1 MNLFDPVRIGTLEA
15 KNHFLRS
22 ATYEGAAT
30 EDGRPTDKIL
40 SLYQGLARGGV
51 GTILTSYTYIADY
64 EQPAKNQ
71 LGIYCDDMIP
81 DYQKVVDAVHAL
93 GSKIFMQIVHGSSH
107 SQGYPDSARILGP
120 SALVH
125 PTSGL
130 TPQEMTKDDI
140 RAVVQLFADA
150 AVRVKKAGF
159 DGVQIHCA
167 HGYLLS
173 HFISPIFNRRTDEY
187 GGSVENR
194 LRIVLE
200 VYHAIRKAV
209 GPDYPVWI
217 KINSSDEMPG
227 GLTVEEFLPMGQ
239 ALAEAGIDAIEISGL
254 GWRSH
259 TPDERAYYKD
269 AAVRLAG
276 LVDTPVI
283 LTGGL
288 RSMQDILPIYQH
300 SRVSLFGFARPFMAD
315 PNFLH
320 TLQKQI

>member
-1 MNLFDPVRIGTLEA
+1 MNLFEATNIGALEV

-30 EDGRPTDKIL
+30 DDGRPTEKIL
-40 SLYQGLARGGV
+40 QLYEDLARGQV
-51 GTILTSYTYIADY
+51 GTILTSYTFIADY

-71 LGIYCDDMIP
+71 LGIYDDAMIP
-81 DYQKVVDAVHAL
+81 DYQKVVEAVHQH
-93 GSKIFMQIVHGSSH
+93 GSKILMQIVHGCSSK
-107 SQGYPDSARILGP
+107 QGYPETAKVLGP
-120 SALVH
+120 SALRH
-125 PTSGL
+125 PESGL
-130 TPQEMTKDDI
+130 VPREMTKADI
-140 RAVVQLFADA
+140 QSVVDLFAKA

-173 HFISPIFNRRTDEY
+173 QFISPLFNHRTDEY

-194 LRIVLE
+194 LRMVLE
-200 VYHAIRKAV
+200 VYHAVREAV
-209 GPDYPVWI
+209 GSDYPVWI
-217 KINSSDEMPG
+217 KINCSDETEG
-227 GLTVEEFLPMGQ
+227 GLTVDEFLPMGQ
-239 ALAEAGIDAIEISGL
+239 ALSQAGLDAIEISGL

-269 AAVRLAG
+269 AAIRLSE

-288 RSMQDILPIYQH
+288 RSMDDLRPLYEH
-300 SRVSLFGFARPFMAD
+300 SKVSLFGFARPFMTN
-315 PNFLH
+315 PNFLQ
-320 TLQKQI
+320 TLAK

>member
-1 MNLFDPVRIGTLEA
+1 
-15 KNHFLRS
+15 
-22 ATYEGAAT
+22 
-30 EDGRPTDKIL
+30 
-40 SLYQGLARGGV
+40 
-51 GTILTSYTYIADY
+51 
-64 EQPAKNQ
+64 
-71 LGIYCDDMIP
+71 MIP

-209 GPDYPVWI
+209 GPDYPRCV
-217 KINSSDEMPG
+217 
-227 GLTVEEFLPMGQ
+227 
-239 ALAEAGIDAIEISGL
+239 
-254 GWRSH
+254 
-259 TPDERAYYKD
+259 
-269 AAVRLAG
+269 
-276 LVDTPVI
+276 
-283 LTGGL
+283 
-288 RSMQDILPIYQH
+288 
-300 SRVSLFGFARPFMAD
+300 
-315 PNFLH
+315 
-320 TLQKQI
+320 

>member
-1 MNLFDPVRIGTLEA
+1 M
-15 KNHFLRS
+15 
-22 ATYEGAAT
+22 
-30 EDGRPTDKIL
+30 
-40 SLYQGLARGGV
+40 
-51 GTILTSYTYIADY
+51 
-64 EQPAKNQ
+64 
-71 LGIYCDDMIP
+71 
-81 DYQKVVDAVHAL
+81 
-93 GSKIFMQIVHGSSH
+93 
-107 SQGYPDSARILGP
+107 
-120 SALVH
+120 
-125 PTSGL
+125 
-130 TPQEMTKDDI
+130 
-140 RAVVQLFADA
+140 
-150 AVRVKKAGF
+150 RVKKAGF

-200 VYHAIRKAV
+200 VYHAIRRAV

-300 SRVSLFGFARPFMAD
+300 SRVSLFGFGPPLYGGPKFPAYPAKANLMQPKKDGAAVLFLLYKYTLHHQHIHSGAAR
-315 PNFLH
+315 
-320 TLQKQI
+320 QC